1 MVNSQVPSSRSSAL
15 MPAPFVTD
23 SLRLVSTGRLL
34 GRLLDDLGAARAP
47 CCSYPVPPHR
57 TASPRTLSIGTNNTC
72 GLPRGH
78 PYSAECVEGVFCE
91 VRTPDRT
98 ESHSHLRI
106 FMRHHNM

>member
-1 MVNSQVPSSRSSAL
+1 

-78 PYSAECVEGVFCE
+78 PYSAECVEGKFCE
-91 VRTPDRT
+91 LRLYGVLRS
-98 ESHSHLRI
+98 SHSRSPKPMSEPESDLPLWGI
-106 FMRHHNM
+106 SPTFL